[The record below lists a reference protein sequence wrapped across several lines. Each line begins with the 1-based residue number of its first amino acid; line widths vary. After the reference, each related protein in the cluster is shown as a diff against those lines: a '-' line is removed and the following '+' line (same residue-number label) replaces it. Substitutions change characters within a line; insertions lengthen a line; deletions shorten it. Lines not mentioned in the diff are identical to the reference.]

1 VHAASPHTV
10 SEFVQDGAPHRTHVL
25 RHLIAHGCAIND
37 SLPDAVISPGHGLCP
52 QGHKHQIPQ
61 PHLCMHAQTRTSTK
75 TRPST
80 YSVFVHRY
88 IHDVYVFIY
97 RRMHTSIHTRIVP
110 IAPVRE
116 NLHAC
121 LCTARLASASKP
133 LYHNKCLFAQ
143 DMVQRPPNCCNE
155 HVGSTSVL
163 PPLALPVTARH
174 LTHGPHVLGEE
185 NR

>member
-1 VHAASPHTV
+1 MHL
-10 SEFVQDGAPHRTHVL
+10 L
-25 RHLIAHGCAIND
+25 RHLIVHGCAIND
-37 SLPDAVISPGHGLCP
+37 SLPDAVISPEHGLCP

-97 RRMHTSIHTRIVP
+97 RHMHTSIHTCIVP

-121 LCTARLASASKP
+121 LCTAPLASASKP
-133 LYHNKCLFAQ
+133 PCPTTNAFLYKTWCNGPQIVAANMWEVLLFFLHW
-143 DMVQRPPNCCNE
+143 PSP
-155 HVGSTSVL
+155 SL
-163 PPLALPVTARH
+163 
-174 LTHGPHVLGEE
+174 LGI
-185 NR
+185 